1 MLNNIFSGL
10 IVYPRTIRKR
20 IHAELP
26 FMATENIIMAMTK
39 HGASRQECHEKIRVL
54 SVAAARV
61 VKVEAGENDLMDRIK
76 GDEYFEPIWGELERL
91 LDERT
96 FIGRAPEQVQGFLEG
111 EVKEALDLWR
121 DRITG
126 EKVELK
132 V

>member
-1 MLNNIFSGL
+1 
-10 IVYPRTIRKR
+10 
-20 IHAELP
+20 
-26 FMATENIIMAMTK
+26 
-39 HGASRQECHEKIRVL
+39 
-54 SVAAARV
+54 
-61 VKVEAGENDLMDRIK
+61 MDRIK